1 MSMAG
6 FGAISYAAVGVSYAT
21 LSVMLLISWR
31 GKHPG
36 GYLIAACLISA
47 VWAIMLSVQTANTF
61 VPVMAMFAV
70 EVLRDRAWLTF
81 LMALAAQIGVSH
93 QLRYLMHAVWISVL
107 VVGIVWWLGQ
117 DYFGPTINVG
127 AVAIPSGLAM
137 ALAGL
142 LLIEQ
147 LYRISPLE

>member
-1 MSMAG
+1 
-6 FGAISYAAVGVSYAT
+6 
-21 LSVMLLISWR
+21 
-31 GKHPG
+31 
-36 GYLIAACLISA
+36 
-47 VWAIMLSVQTANTF
+47 
-61 VPVMAMFAV
+61 MAMFAV

-117 DYFGPTINVG
+117 DYFGPTINIG
-127 AVAIPSGLAM
+127 AVAIPGGLAM
-137 ALAGL
+137 AFAGL

-147 LYRISPLE
+147 LYRNSPPESRWSIKPLALGVGGILPATSFFFRKACCSVLSTRRHGWREAPSISCSFP